1 MKVFLMS
8 LFFTSSIV
16 FSKGFTG
23 YDLYRSLNKKNSIK
37 QSEFHQYEAVTAY
50 IIGAVNA
57 LQYSRDI
64 YENVILGNL
73 NDKKLKNRNFGLY
86 IMPFKKE
93 WDPNQFVEI
102 VHFYLKNNP
111 DQLYLSAVEIISL
124 SLFEASLIN
133 SLNL

>member
-1 MKVFLMS
+1 MKVFLIF
-8 LFFTSSIV
+8 LVFTSSIV
-16 FSKGFTG
+16 FSKEFTG
-23 YDLYRSLNKKNSIK
+23 YDLYRSLNKKNSVKI
-37 QSEFHQYEAVTAY
+37 SEFHQYETATAY
-50 IIGAVNA
+50 IIGVVNA

-73 NDKKLKNRNFGLY
+73 NNQKLKNRNFGLY